1 MKKFLNDP
9 KNFVDD
15 MLDGIL
21 AAHPDQL
28 KKVGGDC
35 HCIARA
41 KPGQDKVALVS
52 GGGSGHLPLFMG
64 YVGTGLL
71 DGCAVGGVFQSPSAD
86 QWYETAKAVNTGKGV
101 LFIYGNY
108 SGDIM
113 NYEMAKEMLEA
124 DDIRAEEVRGFD
136 DVASAPKGEEQ
147 KRRGVAGIF
156 FIYKCAGALAENG
169 ASFEEVKAIAERVGS
184 RVRTM
189 GVALSPCIIPEVGKP
204 GFSIGDDEMEI
215 GMGIHGEP
223 GIRRGKLLTA
233 DEVVDEMM
241 KPIFD
246 DMPLKKG
253 DEIAV
258 LVNGLGATPKEEL
271 YIIYRRI
278 AHIMDKLG
286 VKVFKVYAGEFATSM
301 EMAGFSISVLKLDL
315 EIKGLLSAQA
325 ETPFF
330 EQRQLTPY
338 KMTSIYSK

>member
-21 AAHPDQL
+21 YAHPDLL
-28 KKVGGDC
+28 KKVGDDKR
-35 HCIARA
+35 CIARA
-41 KPGQDKVALVS
+41 KKGENKVVLVS

-64 YVGTGLL
+64 YVGEGLL

-86 QWYETAKAVNTGKGV
+86 QWYQTAKAAESGKGV

-108 SGDIM
+108 TGDIM
-113 NYEMAKEMLEA
+113 NYDMAKEMLEA
-124 DDIRAEEVRGFD
+124 DDIRVDEVRGFD
-136 DVASAPKGEEQ
+136 DVTSAPKGEEG

-156 FIYKCAGALAENG
+156 FVYKCAGAKAEEG
-169 ASFEEVKAIAERVGS
+169 ADFDAVKAVAEKAGRN
-184 RVRTM
+184 VRTM

-204 GFSIGDDEMEI
+204 GFTIPEGEMEI

-223 GIRRGKLLTA
+223 GIRRGKLPTA

-241 KPIFD
+241 KPIIED
-246 DMPLKKG
+246 NPLASG
-253 DEIAV
+253 DEVAV

-278 AHIMDKLG
+278 HENLAKLG
-286 VKVFKVYAGEFATSM
+286 VKAVKVYAGEFATSM
-301 EMAGFSISVLKLDL
+301 EMAGFSISVMKLDAEL
-315 EIKGLLSAQA
+315 KGLLAKPCL
-325 ETPFF
+325 TPFF
-330 EQRQLTPY
+330 EQREL
-338 KMTSIYSK
+338 SL